1 MITPA
6 LAGCNSV
13 PSAFSFHLHGL
24 IGVKAEGGSWREVSG
39 RGRSHLAVVR
49 GGVVGGMAP
58 LTHVQPR
65 LLLYPPLLPVGRRLV
80 QRWREVG
87 RGRLSPLTAV
97 VTRIV
102 LLLLLLL
109 LPGGDEILSIVVILQ
124 VSTSTSTLLDTI
136 QNISPISQYLVIM
149 IISYFCCDFNK
160 KCLKTQY
167 HHK

>member
-24 IGVKAEGGSWREVSG
+24 IGVKTEGGSWRKVSRG
-39 RGRSHLAVVR
+39 GRSHLAVVR

-80 QRWREVG
+80 QGWREVG
-87 RGRLSPLTAV
+87 GGRLSPLTAV

-102 LLLLLLL
+102 LLLLLL

-124 VSTSTSTLLDTI
+124 VSTSTSTLLVAMR
-136 QNISPISQYLVIM
+136 NISPISQYLVIM

-167 HHK
+167 HHT

>member
-13 PSAFSFHLHGL
+13 PSAFSLHLHGL
-24 IGVKAEGGSWREVSG
+24 IGVKTEGGSWRKVSRG
-39 RGRSHLAVVR
+39 GRSHLAVVR

-65 LLLYPPLLPVGRRLV
+65 LLLYPPLLSVGRRLV
-80 QRWREVG
+80 QRWREMG

-102 LLLLLLL
+102 LLLLLL

-124 VSTSTSTLLDTI
+124 VSTSTSTLLVTMH
-136 QNISPISQYLVIM
+136 NISSISQYLVIM

>member
-24 IGVKAEGGSWREVSG
+24 IGVKTEGGSWRKVSG
-39 RGRSHLAVVR
+39 GGRSHLAVVR

-65 LLLYPPLLPVGRRLV
+65 LLLYPPLLPVGR
-80 QRWREVG
+80 WREMG
-87 RGRLSPLTAV
+87 GGRLSPLTAV

-102 LLLLLLL
+102 LLLLLL

-124 VSTSTSTLLDTI
+124 VSTSTSTLLVT
-136 QNISPISQYLVIM
+136 
-149 IISYFCCDFNK
+149 K
-160 KCLKTQY
+160 
-167 HHK
+167 

>member
-24 IGVKAEGGSWREVSG
+24 IGVKTEGGSWREVSRG
-39 RGRSHLAVVR
+39 GRSHLAVVR

-80 QRWREVG
+80 QGWREVG
-87 RGRLSPLTAV
+87 GGRLSPLTAV

-102 LLLLLLL
+102 LLLLL

-124 VSTSTSTLLDTI
+124 VSTSTSTSTLLVA
-136 QNISPISQYLVIM
+136 ISISLNYDHFLFLLRLQ
-149 IISYFCCDFNK
+149 
-160 KCLKTQY
+160 
-167 HHK
+167 